1 MTLKGFPYPLKVGRN
16 NAIQTL
22 EDEDVK
28 SEEIRAT
35 LKTTRGER
43 VNRPNVGNNIVKYLF
58 LPMGVSRRSAIRDEV
73 IRAIEDN
80 VDDITIETVEVIDD
94 ESTRHTDVL
103 VIYFYQ
109 GKRKRTTINL
119 A

>member
-1 MTLKGFPYPLKVGRN
+1 MTLKGFSYPLKVGRN
-16 NAIQTL
+16 NSVQVI

-28 SEEIRAT
+28 SEEIKAT
-35 LKTTRGER
+35 LKTSLGER

-58 LPMGVSRRSAIRDEV
+58 LPMGLSRRSAIRDEV

-80 VDDITIETVEVIDD
+80 VEDIGIETVEVIDD
-94 ESTRHTDVL
+94 EKNKHTDVL

-109 GKRKRTTINL
+109 GKRKRTKVNL
-119 A
+119 V